1 MVKLS
6 TPDAEGVS
14 IQDRFDSHERKEKH
28 LANGPEDG
36 GRQLVYYVNSMVN
49 RVKVTHNTSVFCMPK
64 REVWLWIPSTRWKAL
79 RFLWR
84 VSWKTEKEP

>member
-28 LANGPEDG
+28 LVNGPEDG
-36 GRQLVYYVNSMVN
+36 G
-49 RVKVTHNTSVFCMPK
+49 
-64 REVWLWIPSTRWKAL
+64 
-79 RFLWR
+79 
-84 VSWKTEKEP
+84 